1 MRNFW
6 LLTKREWSERV
17 MNRTFLWM
25 LFIGPLVC
33 LLMLS
38 FLFKAGDEGKNSI
51 NVLIVDPAELMDHRV
66 MAQAEHEVHYFF
78 IDDYVEIE
86 EFRDGSQYQKFDA
99 MVEIN

>member
-51 NVLIVDPAELMDHRV
+51 NVLIFNIMIFCNSFVATTKSTHAFAKRQMN
-66 MAQAEHEVHYFF
+66 
-78 IDDYVEIE
+78 I
-86 EFRDGSQYQKFDA
+86 
-99 MVEIN
+99 